1 MQLSLVVIKTNQ
13 LEKLVEFYSRF
24 GLAFDYHRH
33 GDGPFHYTTQM
44 GVTYLE
50 IYPLPKSQTVA
61 DKTTRLG
68 ITVKNLDG
76 LVKLLRENGVKI
88 ISEPAQTEF
97 GYNAIVEDPD
107 GRKIEL
113 YG

>member
-24 GLAFDYHRH
+24 GLTFDYHNH
-33 GDGPFHYTTQM
+33 GSGPFHYTTKI

-50 IYPLPKSQTVA
+50 IYPLPKSQAVA

-68 ITVKNLDG
+68 ITVENLDE
-76 LVKLLRENGVKI
+76 LIKTLRENAVKI
-88 ISEPAQTEF
+88 LSEPAQTEF